1 MEKVIVT
8 VVGPD
13 RPGIIAR
20 VAGLLYRRQGNL
32 ENVSQTILQ
41 SVFSGTFIVQLPED
55 ISPEELARELR
66 DAVAPLDLKAYVD
79 RYQAPAADSDPGKS
93 DPYVITTRGPDQK
106 GLVARITAIL
116 AAYRVN
122 VTDLKAVFK
131 GGDDPD
137 DNIMIYEV
145 DVPHTTDRRVLTSAL
160 KAKAAQLD
168 LTINIQ
174 HRRIFEAINR
184 I

>member
-1 MEKVIVT
+1 MGKVVVT

-13 RPGIIAR
+13 RSGIIAK
-20 VAGLLYRRQGNL
+20 VAGLLFRLEGNL

-41 SVFSGTFIVQLPED
+41 SVFSGTFIVQLPGEVSKD
-55 ISPEELARELR
+55 LLVRELSR
-66 DAVAPLDLKAYVD
+66 AVAPLDLKAYVD
-79 RYQAPAADSDPGKS
+79 DFVTPGEDLTLVGS
-93 DPYVITTRGPDQK
+93 DPYVITTRGPDRK

-116 AAYRVN
+116 AAHKVN
-122 VTDLKAVFK
+122 VTDLQAVFK

-145 DVPHTTDRRVLTSAL
+145 DVPADADGQAL
-160 KAKAAQLD
+160 QAELRAKAAQLD
-168 LTINIQ
+168 LQINIQ
-174 HRRIFEAINR
+174 HRRIFEAIHR

>member
-1 MEKVIVT
+1 MGKVVVT

-13 RPGIIAR
+13 RPGIIAS
-20 VAGLLYRRQGNL
+20 VAGLLYRLQGNL

-41 SVFSGTFIVQLPED
+41 SVFSGTFIVDLPQAVTLE
-55 ISPEELARELR
+55 ILAGELR
-66 DAVAPLDLKAYVD
+66 QAVAPLDLKAYVD
-79 RYQAPAADSDPGKS
+79 TFRPPSENWAPEAS

-106 GLVARITAIL
+106 GLVARITAVL
-116 AAYRVN
+116 AAHKVN
-122 VTDLKAVFK
+122 VTDLQAVFK

-145 DVPHTTDRRVLTSAL
+145 DVPHAADRQAL
-160 KAKAAQLD
+160 QSDLQAKARQLD
-168 LTINIQ
+168 LQINIQ
-174 HRRIFEAINR
+174 HRRIFEVIHR

>member
-1 MEKVIVT
+1 MEKVIVI

-13 RPGIIAR
+13 RPGIIAA
-20 VAGLLYRRQGNL
+20 VSGLLYRLEGNL

-41 SVFSGTFIVQLPED
+41 SVFTGTFIVSLPGK
-55 ISPEELARELR
+55 ITLAELSQELHKI
-66 DAVAPLDLKAYVD
+66 AAPLHLKAYVD
-79 RYQAPAADSDPGKS
+79 EFTVPEGGAGEPAS

-116 AAYRVN
+116 AAYEVN
-122 VTDLKAVFK
+122 VTDLQAAFK

-145 DVPHTTDRRVLTSAL
+145 DLPRGVDRRIFTEAL
-160 KAKAAQLD
+160 REKALQLD
-168 LTINIQ
+168 LQINIQ